1 MASLG
6 ENNSFVDVGEGR
18 VKCGI
23 MFLPMLGSTSCRFK
37 LRGNKEETFSC
48 IFTGKSQDLLLS
60 QVLKHAVPL
69 TYWEEGDC
77 PEATI
82 ELHSVGNKDIMFCAW
97 DISIYWLGQDIILK
111 LPKWG
116 QLPPPWGPPQKFQWN
131 LSCFPMVKLFS
142 SFKTLF
148 LSQEPLFSDC
158 SHDPGSCLDSLA
170 LGC

>member
-23 MFLPMLGSTSCRFK
+23 MFLPMLGSTNCRFK

-48 IFTGKSQDLLLS
+48 IFTVKSQDLLLS

-82 ELHSVGNKDIMFCAW
+82 EL
-97 DISIYWLGQDIILK
+97 
-111 LPKWG
+111 
-116 QLPPPWGPPQKFQWN
+116 
-131 LSCFPMVKLFS
+131 
-142 SFKTLF
+142 T
-148 LSQEPLFSDC
+148 
-158 SHDPGSCLDSLA
+158 A
-170 LGC
+170 LCG